1 MGTPQISICAGEEVL
16 RIALRVLQATHK
28 PIIGKFVLALKIVH
42 IWSILKKIARRGD
55 FFCVYEKKVVNLRR
69 KLYATMK
76 IVLSI
81 VAIAAAM
88 VLLSVGVI
96 LRNDKQFRS
105 QHISE
110 NKRMRERGVHCAVTQ
125 DRQARRQG
133 NKINTKEL

>member
-1 MGTPQISICAGEEVL
+1 
-16 RIALRVLQATHK
+16 
-28 PIIGKFVLALKIVH
+28 
-42 IWSILKKIARRGD
+42 
-55 FFCVYEKKVVNLRR
+55 
-69 KLYATMK
+69 MK